1 MEQRVRETLRYL
13 GYGKHSVDE
22 STLHLISESF
32 EKLDTMKRERFVYR
46 FFEVEQVEEN
56 ILQIDSIQIKSKDL
70 SKNLTGC
77 TRCAIFVATL
87 GVEID
92 TYIRKCTM
100 LDMAKAVIL
109 QACAATLMEELCD
122 HIEDTIR
129 EEVRKEHMQK
139 EYMQKERI
147 QRERI
152 QREDIRKENM
162 RLKPRFSAGYG
173 DLNIAYQEQILAIVE
188 AQKKIG
194 VTLTDSFMMVPTK
207 SVTAFVGIQ

>member
-70 SKNLTGC
+70 SKNLAGC

-100 LDMAKAVIL
+100 LDMAKTVIL

-129 EEVRKEHMQK
+129 EEVRKE
-139 EYMQKERI
+139 YMQKERI

-152 QREDIRKENM
+152 QREDIQKENM

>member
-100 LDMAKAVIL
+100 LDMAKTVIL

-129 EEVRKEHMQK
+129 EEVRKE
-139 EYMQKERI
+139 YMQKERI

-152 QREDIRKENM
+152 QREDIQKENM